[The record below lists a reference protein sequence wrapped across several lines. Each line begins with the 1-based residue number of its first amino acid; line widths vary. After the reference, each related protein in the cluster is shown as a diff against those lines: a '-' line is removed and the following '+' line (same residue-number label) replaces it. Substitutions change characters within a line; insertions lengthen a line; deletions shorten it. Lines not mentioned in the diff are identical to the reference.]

1 MILSNLHTHSTYSDG
16 KNTPQEIIEKAIELN
31 FISIGF
37 SEHAECGYEIDC
49 KELMKSEQINY
60 SNLLSSYNDKYPQ
73 IEIYKGLEL
82 DSLNPTHEGVVDY
95 TIGSVHFLKFNND
108 IYPIDYDLEH
118 LKELVELCGGEK
130 KFLIKYYEDLLS
142 FAKNVNFDIMGHF
155 DLYTKFNEQYKLFH
169 TSQKWYLDLMKSVID
184 ELTKLD
190 KIIEINTGAIS
201 RGYRTSPYPDFNL
214 FNILKKFNSKI
225 IVSSDSHSKDS
236 LNCGFDLV
244 EKYLKENDISEIY
257 YLTSSGFIPQK
268 LN

>member
-1 MILSNLHTHSTYSDG
+1 MILSNIHTHSTYSDG
-16 KNTPQEIIEKAIELN
+16 KNTPKEIIEKAIELN

-49 KELMKSEQINY
+49 KELMKNDQLNY
-60 SNLLSSYNDKYPQ
+60 NNLLSSYNEKYPTIQ
-73 IEIYKGLEL
+73 IFKGLEL
-82 DSLNPTHEGVVDY
+82 DSLNPSFVGNWDY
-95 TIGSVHFLKFNND
+95 TIGSVHFLKINDD
-108 IYPIDYDLEH
+108 IYPIDYDAEH

-142 FAKNVNFDIMGHF
+142 FAKNVSFDIIGHF
-155 DLYTKFNEQYKLFH
+155 DLYTKFNEQHKIFH
-169 TSQKWYLDLMKSVID
+169 TSEKWYLDLIKNVVE
-184 ELTKLD
+184 ELTNSN

-201 RGYRTSPYPDFNL
+201 RGYRTSPYPDFNS
-214 FNILKKFNSKI
+214 FKILKEFNSKI

-244 EKYLKENDISEIY
+244 EKHLKENNISQIY
-257 YLTSSGFIPQK
+257 YLTPSGFVAQK